1 MILRVLL
8 RTELRTKSG
17 ALPLIGLLFIT
28 LLAVA
33 GPIFAPANPLL
44 RVDTPYL
51 DPSFQHWL
59 GTDEVGRDLLSR
71 ILYGIRLTWFPVLA
85 VIALTS
91 AIGTLVGAVAATA
104 GGLVE
109 LLLNRFCELMMVIPA
124 TLIALAAV
132 ASLGPGTWHLVAAIS
147 VFWWPWY
154 ARIAHTEI
162 RRVATRAHVEAARLA
177 GVGRPRLFL
186 RYLLPA
192 ALPSLVVAASLDV
205 ANVIL
210 VLAMFSFLGL
220 GAPAPAPELGAMTA
234 QSLVSLTTHG
244 WIPLSP
250 AIVIFILAFTA
261 NLAGDGIR
269 QRMEST

>member
-33 GPIFAPANPLL
+33 GPSFAPANPLL

-85 VIALTS
+85 VIASTS

-109 LLLNRFCELMMVIPA
+109 LILNRFCELMMVIPA
-124 TLIALAAV
+124 TLIALAAA

-154 ARIAHTEI
+154 ARIAYTEI
-162 RRVATRAHVEAARLA
+162 RRVATRPHVEAARLA
-177 GVGRPRLFL
+177 GVERPRLFL

-269 QRMEST
+269 HRMEST